1 MEEELKFKQELIFFK
16 NGLVLKIISFYF
28 IFLFVYT
35 GFSKLMDNQSL
46 FTALIN
52 APLFLQI
59 SFAAFLSWVVPITEI
74 LLAMILSIKKTNRYG
89 WTGTIILLSI
99 FTLYTGWIV
108 LVSPYAPCTCGGL
121 MSLLSWKQ
129 HLFFNLS
136 SLALAIWA
144 YRLNTKQI
152 KI

>member
-1 MEEELKFKQELIFFK
+1 MQKDIEHIKEVAFTKTGLI
-16 NGLVLKIISFYF
+16 LKIISFYF

-46 FTALIN
+46 FTALRN
-52 APLFLQI
+52 APLFLKTSLAI
-59 SFAAFLSWVVPITEI
+59 FLSWVVPITEI
-74 LLAMILSIKKTNRYG
+74 ILAIMLSIKKTSRYG
-89 WTGTIILLSI
+89 WTGTIILLTI

-108 LVSPYAPCTCGGL
+108 LVSPYEPCTCGGL

-144 YRLNTKQI
+144 YRLNTIPNKT
-152 KI
+152 